1 MTKLLRLLV
10 LSGCAVITA
19 SLMGCAATSVPV
31 AIDSV
36 RSATI
41 TLQPTGGIPVAVSRT
56 GVGSAAFGLIG
67 ALVEQSANKDDRAI
81 HKEKLQAALGD
92 GLFDVANQTLKTIL
106 PKTMEPKLITDAPRV
121 SPILA
126 YGPIW
131 NAPTRTPKTTS
142 DTSGGMTLEYGF
154 VMISS
159 YKTMLTHLASVSFG
173 VALIDD
179 KSGKVLGKARD
190 YGTMSIPVD
199 YDDPD
204 YAVKV
209 KQVFDALTVRTVED
223 TIKKLFF
230 PNNR

>member
-10 LSGCAVITA
+10 LGSCAVVMA

-31 AIDSV
+31 AVDSV
-36 RSATI
+36 RNATL

-67 ALVEQSANKDDRAI
+67 ALVEQSSNKDDRAVNRD
-81 HKEKLQAALGD
+81 KLQAALGD
-92 GLFDVANQTLKTIL
+92 GLFAVVDETLKTVL

-121 SPILA
+121 SPTLA
-126 YGPIW
+126 YGPMW
-131 NAPTRTPKTTS
+131 DAPTRTPKTS
-142 DTSGGMTLEYGF
+142 SETSGGVTLEYGF

-159 YKTMLTHLASVSFG
+159 DKTMLTHLANVSFG
-173 VALIDD
+173 LALIDD

-190 YGTMSIPVD
+190 YGSMLIPVD

-223 TIKKLFF
+223 TVKRLFF
-230 PNNR
+230 PINR